1 MTAGDKMKA
10 KADQIRIQIA
20 LVAAALVLV
29 ISGLTVSFAQNSW
42 KQSGERA
49 NDVAH
54 DLVQL
59 LERQIGQTF
68 TQVDVSLQTVA
79 MEVQR
84 EMEHAGG
91 ARSTQ
96 ITALLAKQQEWLPE
110 VDFYLATDAQG
121 TVRYG
126 LGIPRDAAVNIENR
140 DYFRQLR
147 DDPKAG
153 SVVFGPLRNRISQH
167 WTIGLARALH
177 GPDGAFAGVLL
188 ATLPVDRFQAV
199 LSTLNLGRN
208 GSASLRK
215 SDSALIAMVPAAPD
229 DGPLAVGSRVVS
241 PERLTHI
248 AANPISGTFTAVTAA
263 DQIERTNLYMQIGQ
277 YPMYVTVA
285 FASEDTR
292 AEWRRVFAGN
302 LSLAVIAVVVTVLAA
317 ALLARAWK
325 TQQQTSDQIGQSE
338 ERFRTLF
345 ENNLCIMLVIDPAD
359 GRLVDANQAASNF
372 YGHSVQTLRAMKI
385 DAINTMAPDKVAL
398 ACAAAAR
405 QTHNVF
411 HFKHRL
417 ASGEIR
423 DVEVYSTPVKVN
435 DATLLFSIIHD
446 ISNRTRS
453 EAALRDS
460 ESRYARV
467 IDGSDQ
473 GFWEWNMVTAEV
485 TVSPRFE
492 SMLGYAPGEWAQARD
507 NHWSPIAADD
517 VAAAKA
523 ALRSHLAGLTP
534 LIDTEFRT
542 RTKTGGWRWIQ
553 ARGKVVTRGEDGRP
567 LLLAGTHTDITEHK
581 SIEVALKTMN
591 KDFVAL
597 LESSSDFIYFKDKD
611 SRFRYCSQTMADVTG
626 HKSWRDMIGK
636 HDRDVFPA
644 EVAEIYYREEFPI
657 FNDGIA
663 LLNKIGPHFKQ
674 DGTPGWIS
682 TNKWPMFDDDGKTV
696 IGIFGI
702 SRDVTQTVLREN
714 ELREMATT
722 DFLTGVAT
730 RRDFI
735 GAARHELD
743 IMQRNPSHCCALL
756 MLDLDHFKK
765 INDTFGHAAGDA
777 VLQHV
782 TRLATRE
789 IRRVDRIGRLGGE
802 EFAILMPGTD
812 MAGACNFAER
822 LRQTV
827 ADTPL
832 EFAGHSISVTVSIG
846 LSALLSSDTSPEQAV
861 ARADKAMYQ
870 AKNAGR
876 NRVET
881 DETVS

>member
-1 MTAGDKMKA
+1 MKTAA
-10 KADQIRIQIA
+10 NQVRIQIT

-29 ISGLTVSFAQNSW
+29 ITGLTVSFAQHSW
-42 KQSGERA
+42 KLSRERA
-49 NDVAH
+49 NDFAH
-54 DLVQL
+54 DLVLL

-68 TQVDVSLQTVA
+68 TKVDVSLQTVA
-79 MEVQR
+79 MQVQR
-84 EMEHAGG
+84 EMDHPGG
-91 ARSTQ
+91 ASAAQ
-96 ITALLAKQQEWLPE
+96 ITALLAQQQELLPE

-121 TVRYG
+121 TLRHG
-126 LGIPRDAAVNIENR
+126 LGIPRDVAVNIENR
-140 DYFRQLR
+140 DYFRRLR

-153 SVVFGPLRNRISQH
+153 SVVFGPLRNRISKH
-167 WTIGLARALH
+167 WTVGLARALH

-188 ATLPVDRFQAV
+188 ATLPVERFQAI
-199 LSTLNLGRN
+199 LSTLNLGSN
-208 GSASLRK
+208 GAASLRM
-215 SDSALIAMVPAAPD
+215 SDSALIARVPAPPD
-229 DGPLAVGSRVVS
+229 DAALGVGSRVVA
-241 PERLTHI
+241 PERVAHI
-248 AANPISGTFTAVTAA
+248 AANPISGTFTAVTAL
-263 DQIERTNLYMQIGQ
+263 DQIERTNLYMQVGQ
-277 YPMYVTVA
+277 YPMVVTVG
-285 FASEDTR
+285 FATDDTR
-292 AEWRRVFAGN
+292 SEWRQEFAGN

-317 ALLARAWK
+317 VLLARAWK
-325 TQQQTSDQIGQSE
+325 TQQQVGGQIRQSE

-345 ENNLCIMLVIDPAD
+345 ENNLCIMMVIDPSD
-359 GRLVDANQAASNF
+359 GRVVDANQAASNF
-372 YGHSVQTLRAMKI
+372 YGHSLQTLRAMKI
-385 DAINTMAPDKVAL
+385 DEINMMAPDKLAL
-398 ACAAAAR
+398 ARAAAAS
-405 QTHNVF
+405 QAHNVF

-417 ASGEIR
+417 ASGALR
-423 DVEVYSTPVKVN
+423 DVEVYSTPVKVL

-446 ISNRTRS
+446 ISDRIRS

-460 ESRYARV
+460 ETRYARV

-473 GFWEWNMVTAEV
+473 GFWECNVTTAKV

-492 SMLGYAPGEWAQARD
+492 TMLGYAPGEWAQVPGD
-507 NHWSPIAADD
+507 YWSHIAADD

-523 ALRSHLAGLTP
+523 ALRSHLAGTSP
-534 LIDTEFRT
+534 LIDAEFRM
-542 RTKTGGWRWIQ
+542 RTKTGEWRWIQ
-553 ARGKVVTRGEDGRP
+553 ARGKVVTRGKGGSP
-567 LLLAGTHTDITEHK
+567 ALLAGTHTDITERK

-597 LESSSDFIYFKDKD
+597 LESSSDFIYFKDRN

-636 HDRDVFPA
+636 HDLEVFPA

-657 FNDGIA
+657 FNEGVA
-663 LLNKIGPHFKQ
+663 LLNKIDPYFKH

-696 IGIFGI
+696 LGIFGI

-714 ELREMATT
+714 ELREIATT

-735 GAARHELD
+735 AAARHELD
-743 IMQRNPSHCCALL
+743 IMQRKPNHCCALL
-756 MLDLDHFKK
+756 MLDLDHFKT

-782 TRLATRE
+782 TNLATCE

-802 EFAILMPGTD
+802 EFAILMPGSD
-812 MAGACNFAER
+812 MAAAQIFAER
-822 LRQTV
+822 MRQTV

-832 EFAGHSISVTVSIG
+832 VLGGDSITVTATIG
-846 LSALLSSDTSPEQAV
+846 LSALSSSDTGPEQAI

-870 AKNAGR
+870 GKNAGR
-876 NRVET
+876 NRVEI

>member
-1 MTAGDKMKA
+1 M
-10 KADQIRIQIA
+10 
-20 LVAAALVLV
+20 VLV
-29 ISGLTVSFAQNSW
+29 ITGLTASFAQHSW
-42 KQSGERA
+42 KQSRERA

-54 DLVQL
+54 DVVQL

-68 TQVDVSLQTVA
+68 TKVDVSLQTVA

-84 EMEHAGG
+84 EMDHAGG
-91 ARSTQ
+91 ASSSQ
-96 ITALLAKQQEWLPE
+96 ITALLAKQQELLPE
-110 VDFYLATDAQG
+110 VDFYLASDAQG
-121 TVRYG
+121 TLRYG
-126 LGIPRDAAVNIENR
+126 LGIPRDVAVNIENR
-140 DYFRQLR
+140 DYFRRLR

-153 SVVFGPLRNRISQH
+153 SVVFGPLRNRISKH

-188 ATLPVDRFQAV
+188 ATLQVERFQAI
-199 LSTLNLGRN
+199 LSTLNLGSN
-208 GSASLRK
+208 GSASLRM
-215 SDSALIAMVPAAPD
+215 SDSALIARVPAPPD
-229 DGPLAVGSRVVS
+229 DAALGVGSRTVA
-241 PERLTHI
+241 PERVAHI

-263 DQIERTNLYMQIGQ
+263 DQIERTNLYIQVGH
-277 YPMYVTVA
+277 YPMVVTVG
-285 FASEDTR
+285 FATDDTR
-292 AEWRRVFAGN
+292 SEWRQEFAGN
-302 LSLAVIAVVVTVLAA
+302 LSLALIAVVVTVLAA
-317 ALLARAWK
+317 ALLAQAWK
-325 TQQQTSDQIGQSE
+325 TQQQTSDQISQSE

-345 ENNLCIMLVIDPAD
+345 GNNLCIMLVIDPSD
-359 GRLVDANQAASNF
+359 GRVVDANQAASNF

-405 QTHNVF
+405 QAHNVF

-423 DVEVYSTPVKVN
+423 DVEVYATPVKVN
-435 DATLLFSIIHD
+435 DVTLLFSIIHD
-446 ISNRTRS
+446 ISDRIRS

-460 ESRYARV
+460 ETRYARV

-473 GFWEWNMVTAEV
+473 GFWDWNMATDKV

-492 SMLGYAPGEWAQARD
+492 TMLGYASGEWAQVPGD
-507 NHWSPIAADD
+507 YWSHIAADD
-517 VAAAKA
+517 VAAAKT
-523 ALRSHLAGLTP
+523 ALRSHLAGTTP
-534 LIDTEFRT
+534 LIDTEFRM
-542 RTKTGGWRWIQ
+542 RTKTGDWRWIQ
-553 ARGKVVTRGEDGRP
+553 ARGKVATRGEGGRP
-567 LLLAGTHTDITEHK
+567 ALLAGTHTDITERK

-591 KDFVAL
+591 KDFVSL

-626 HKSWRDMIGK
+626 HQSWRDMIGK
-636 HDRDVFPA
+636 HDLEVFPA
-644 EVAEIYYREEFPI
+644 EVAEIYHREEFPV
-657 FNDGIA
+657 FNEGAA
-663 LLNKIGPHFKQ
+663 LLNKIDPYFKQ

-696 IGIFGI
+696 IGLFGI

-714 ELREMATT
+714 ELREIATT

-735 GAARHELD
+735 ATARHELD
-743 IMQRNPSHCCALL
+743 IMQRKPSHCCALL

-765 INDTFGHAAGDA
+765 INDSFGHAAGDA
-777 VLQHV
+777 VLKHV
-782 TRLATRE
+782 TKLTAGE

-802 EFAILMPGTD
+802 EFAILMPASD
-812 MAGACNFAER
+812 MAAAQTFAER

-827 ADTPL
+827 ADTAL
-832 EFAGHSISVTVSIG
+832 ALAGNSISVTVSIG
-846 LSALLSSDTSPEQAV
+846 LSALLSSDKGPEQAI

-876 NRVET
+876 NRVEL
-881 DETVS
+881 DEAVS